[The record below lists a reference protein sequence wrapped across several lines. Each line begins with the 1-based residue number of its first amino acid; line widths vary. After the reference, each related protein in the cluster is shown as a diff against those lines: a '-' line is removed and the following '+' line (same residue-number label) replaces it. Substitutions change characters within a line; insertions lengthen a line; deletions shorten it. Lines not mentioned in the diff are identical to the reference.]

1 MIRSMTGYGR
11 GEVAAG
17 GYRFL
22 AEIKSVNHRF
32 LNTHIRLP
40 REFSHL
46 ESFVAARCAA
56 RCERGHLAVNV
67 EIEAAGRADGG
78 SPRLNHEVLDR
89 LLSIAAG
96 MEGLPGVR
104 GGMSVESLLE
114 LPGVLVWEP
123 ETVVEETTFRDGA
136 GRALDA
142 ALDGV
147 VASRSTEGQALAG
160 DFATRLAKLRE
171 LRNGVEALA
180 PEREERERERLQSK
194 VRALVGDEDAI
205 TIDQIDQR
213 VAQEI
218 VFLAD
223 RLDVSEELTRMAA
236 HLDHFEAEVEASGE
250 AVGRKLTFLL
260 QELGREANTIASKA
274 NDAEMQRLAI
284 DMKSELEKMREQAE
298 NVE

>member
-11 GEVAAG
+11 GEVEAG

-46 ESFVAARCAA
+46 ESFVATRCAT

-67 EIEAAGRADGG
+67 EIEPTQRADGG
-78 SPRLNHEVLDR
+78 SPRVNHELLDR

-96 MEGLPGVR
+96 LEGLPGVR
-104 GGMSVESLLE
+104 GGVSVESLLE

-123 ETVVEETTFRDGA
+123 ETVLEEATFRDGA

-147 VASRSTEGQALAG
+147 VTSRSTEGQALAG
-160 DFATRLAKLRE
+160 DFATRLATLRE

-194 VRALVGDEDAI
+194 VRALVGAEDPA
-205 TIDQIDQR
+205 TIDQR

-236 HLDHFEAEVEASGE
+236 HLDHFESELEASGE

>member
-11 GEVAAG
+11 GEVETG

-67 EIEAAGRADGG
+67 EIEAARRADGG

-96 MEGLPGVR
+96 LEGLPGVR

>member
-11 GEVAAG
+11 GEVAVG

-46 ESFVAARCAA
+46 ESFVAARCAS

-67 EIEAAGRADGG
+67 EIEPVERADGG
-78 SPRLNHEVLDR
+78 SPRLNHGVLDR

-96 MEGLPGVR
+96 LESLPGVR
-104 GGMSVESLLE
+104 GGVSVDSLLE

-123 ETVVEETTFRDGA
+123 ESTLEEATFRDGA

-147 VASRSTEGQALAG
+147 VASRSTEGEALAG
-160 DFATRLAKLRE
+160 DFVTRLATLRD
-171 LRNGVEALA
+171 LRDRVEAMA
-180 PEREERERERLQSK
+180 PQREERERERLQSK
-194 VRALVGDEDAI
+194 VRALLGAEDLAAL
-205 TIDQIDQR
+205 DQR

-236 HLDHFEAEVEASGE
+236 HLDHFESELEAGGE

-260 QELGREANTIASKA
+260 QELGREANTIGSKSS
-274 NDAEMQRLAI
+274 DAEMQRLAI

>member
-11 GEVAAG
+11 GEVEAG

-46 ESFVAARCAA
+46 ESFVAARCAT

-67 EIEAAGRADGG
+67 EIEAVGSADGG
-78 SPRLNHEVLDR
+78 SPRINHEVLDR
-89 LLSIAAG
+89 LLGIAERL
-96 MEGLPGVR
+96 EGLPGVR
-104 GGMSVESLLE
+104 GGMSVESLLV
-114 LPGVLVWEP
+114 LPGVLAWEP
-123 ETVVEETTFRDGA
+123 DVRLEEAVFRDGA

-142 ALDGV
+142 ALEGV
-147 VASRSTEGQALAG
+147 VASRNTEGQALAD
-160 DFATRLAKLRE
+160 DFASRLATLRGLRE
-171 LRNGVEALA
+171 GVLALA
-180 PEREERERERLQSK
+180 PQREERERERLQAK
-194 VRALVGDEDAI
+194 VRALVGVDDDAAI
-205 TIDQIDQR
+205 EQR

-218 VFLAD
+218 VLLAD

-236 HLDHFEAEVEASGE
+236 HLDHFELELAASGE

-260 QELGREANTIASKA
+260 QELGREANTIASKS

-284 DMKSELEKMREQAE
+284 EMKAELEKMREQAE

>member
-11 GEVAAG
+11 GEVEAG

-56 RCERGHLAVNV
+56 RCERGHLSVSV
-67 EIEAAGRADGG
+67 EVEPAERADGRP
-78 SPRLNHEVLDR
+78 PRLNRDVLDR
-89 LLSIAAG
+89 LLGIAAG
-96 MEGLPGVR
+96 LEGLPGVR
-104 GGMSVESLLE
+104 SGVTVEALLG
-114 LPGVLVWEP
+114 LPGVLVWEAD
-123 ETVVEETTFRDGA
+123 TVIEEATFRDGA
-136 GRALDA
+136 GRALDT

-147 VASRSTEGQALAG
+147 VASRSTEGEALAA
-160 DFATRLAKLRE
+160 DFSSRLARLRE
-171 LRNGVEALA
+171 LRDGVAALA
-180 PEREERERERLQSK
+180 PQREERERERLQAK
-194 VRALVGDEDAI
+194 VRTLVEIDDDAVV
-205 TIDQIDQR
+205 DQR

-218 VFLAD
+218 VLLAD
-223 RLDVSEELTRMAA
+223 RLDISEELTRMAA
-236 HLDHFEAEVEASGE
+236 HLDHFESELQATGE

-260 QELGREANTIASKA
+260 QELGREANTIGSKS

-284 DMKSELEKMREQAE
+284 EMKAELEKMREQAE

>member
-11 GEVAAG
+11 GEVEAA

-46 ESFVAARCAA
+46 ESFVAARCAT

-67 EIEAAGRADGG
+67 EIEPAGQADGD
-78 SPRLNHEVLDR
+78 SPRLNHDVLDR
-89 LLSIAAG
+89 LLGIAERL
-96 MEGLPGVR
+96 EGLRGVR
-104 GGMSVESLLE
+104 AGMSVESLLE
-114 LPGVLVWEP
+114 LPGVLAWEP
-123 ETVVEETTFRDGA
+123 EVRLEEAAFRDAA

-160 DFATRLAKLRE
+160 DFANRLATLRE
-171 LRNGVEALA
+171 LRTAVEALA
-180 PEREERERERLQSK
+180 PQREERERERLQAK
-194 VRALVGDEDAI
+194 VRALVGADDDAALE
-205 TIDQIDQR
+205 QR

-218 VFLAD
+218 VLLAD

-236 HLDHFEAEVEASGE
+236 HLDHFESELGASDE

-260 QELGREANTIASKA
+260 QELGREANTIASKS

-284 DMKSELEKMREQAE
+284 EMKAELEKMREQAE

>member
-11 GEVAAG
+11 GEVEAG

-46 ESFVAARCAA
+46 ESFVATRCAT

-67 EIEAAGRADGG
+67 EIEPAQRADGG
-78 SPRLNHEVLDR
+78 SPRVNHELLDR

-96 MEGLPGVR
+96 LEGLPGVR
-104 GGMSVESLLE
+104 GGVSVESLLE

-123 ETVVEETTFRDGA
+123 ETVLEEATFRDGA

-147 VASRSTEGQALAG
+147 VTSRSTEGQALAG
-160 DFATRLAKLRE
+160 DFATRLATLRE

-194 VRALVGDEDAI
+194 VRALVGAEDPA
-205 TIDQIDQR
+205 TIDQR

-236 HLDHFEAEVEASGE
+236 HLDHFESELEASGE

>member
-11 GEVAAG
+11 GEVEAG

-46 ESFVAARCAA
+46 ESFVAARCAT
-56 RCERGHLAVNV
+56 RCERGHLSVNL
-67 EIEAAGRADGG
+67 EIEPAERSDGG

-89 LLSIAAG
+89 LLSIADRL
-96 MEGLPGVR
+96 EGLPGVR
-104 GGMSVESLLE
+104 GGVSVESLLE
-114 LPGVLVWEP
+114 LPGVLVWEA
-123 ETVVEETTFRDGA
+123 ETVLEEATFRDGA

-147 VASRSTEGQALAG
+147 VASRSMEGQALAG
-160 DFATRLAKLRE
+160 DFATRLAALRE
-171 LRNGVEALA
+171 LRSGVEARA
-180 PEREERERERLQSK
+180 PQREERERERLQAK
-194 VRALVGDEDAI
+194 VRALVGADEGVE
-205 TIDQIDQR
+205 IDQR

-218 VFLAD
+218 VLLAD

-236 HLDHFEAEVEASGE
+236 HLDHFESELEASGE

-260 QELGREANTIASKA
+260 QELGREANTIASKS

-284 DMKSELEKMREQAE
+284 EMKSELEKMREQAE

>member
-11 GEVAAG
+11 GEVEAG

-46 ESFVAARCAA
+46 ESFVAARCAT

-67 EIEAAGRADGG
+67 EIEPTGRVDGD
-78 SPRLNHEVLDR
+78 SPRLNHDVLDR
-89 LLSIAAG
+89 LLGIAERL
-96 MEGLPGVR
+96 EGLPGVR
-104 GGMSVESLLE
+104 SGMSVESLME
-114 LPGVLVWEP
+114 LPGVLAWEP
-123 ETVVEETTFRDGA
+123 EVRLEEAVFRDGA
-136 GRALDA
+136 ERALNAALDA
-142 ALDGV
+142 V
-147 VASRSTEGQALAG
+147 VESRSAEGRALAG
-160 DFATRLAKLRE
+160 DFTSRLAMLRE
-171 LRNGVEALA
+171 LRDGVVALA
-180 PEREERERERLQSK
+180 PQREERERERLQAK
-194 VRALVGDEDAI
+194 VRALLGVDHDAAI
-205 TIDQIDQR
+205 EQR

-218 VFLAD
+218 VLLAD

-236 HLDHFEAEVEASGE
+236 HLDHFESELGSSGE

-260 QELGREANTIASKA
+260 QELGREANTIASKS

-284 DMKSELEKMREQAE
+284 EMKAELEKMREQAE